1 MKSSINI
8 ATKFSFNCVLVQQ
21 IFKSQRWGSFG
32 KRVQKSTPFIEVLYR
47 IILITLYNYYVVNLM
62 CVLQAILDVVVNLQ
76 FQMVESLWHHFWID
90 SKL

>member
-1 MKSSINI
+1 
-8 ATKFSFNCVLVQQ
+8 
-21 IFKSQRWGSFG
+21 
-32 KRVQKSTPFIEVLYR
+32 
-47 IILITLYNYYVVNLM
+47 M